1 MERVFK
7 TLQRR
12 YRRTNLTFG
21 QSLTEKGERRKIN
34 HVFVKLMVLE
44 RGDLGVSA
52 FQNAS
57 FGTANEAIRRSEHA
71 FTEVSRSAVT
81 ARRCVELSE
90 IFPDSASD
98 DDSFRV
104 LLLAS
109 AVCCKTTLLMK
120 YCPLMWANGELWSG
134 KFDLLICGELRY
146 EEVRCAEDIGGL
158 LGGWGRVGLMNVED
172 RQSLVDFIADHPHRI
187 CLIRDG
193 LDKDNTSCSARDW
206 CISYVLAV
214 LTYFSDSKCGITC
227 INTF

>member
-7 TLQRR
+7 MLQRR

-21 QSLTEKGERRKIN
+21 QGLTEKGGRRKIN

-44 RGDLGVSA
+44 RGDLKSA

-71 FTEVSRSAVT
+71 FTEVSRSAAT
-81 ARRCVELSE
+81 GRRCVELSE

-109 AVCCKTTLLMK
+109 AGCGKTT
-120 YCPLMWANGELWSG
+120 
-134 KFDLLICGELRY
+134 R
-146 EEVRCAEDIGGL
+146 
-158 LGGWGRVGLMNVED
+158 
-172 RQSLVDFIADHPHRI
+172 
-187 CLIRDG
+187 
-193 LDKDNTSCSARDW
+193 NT
-206 CISYVLAV
+206 VH
-214 LTYFSDSKCGITC
+214 
-227 INTF
+227 

>member
-21 QSLTEKGERRKIN
+21 QGLTEKGERRKIN

-90 IFPDSASD
+90 IFPDSATD

-109 AVCCKTTLLMK
+109 AGCGKTTLLMK

-134 KFDLLICGELRY
+134 KFDLLICGELRN

-187 CLIRDG
+187 CLILDG
-193 LDKDNTSCSARDW
+193 LDKDNTSCSARNW
-206 CISYVLAV
+206 
-214 LTYFSDSKCGITC
+214 
-227 INTF
+227 